1 MKMPNLG
8 DDLRVHGVLKNI
20 FQRNGETTG
29 WALEVAGPLQVEKQA
44 VAFLEV
50 DYDAAR
56 CVEFRGKHVEV
67 TGYLKSEWGPERG
80 IRPVLEVKTMRE
92 I

>member
-1 MKMPNLG
+1 MLNLG
-8 DDLRVHGVLKNI
+8 DDLRVRGVLKSV
-20 FQRNGETTG
+20 FQRSGETTG
-29 WALEVAGPLQVEKQA
+29 WVIEVDDTVQIEKQA

-50 DYDAAR
+50 DYEAAR
-56 CVEFRGKHVEV
+56 CGEFRDKHVEA
-67 TGYLKSEWGPERG
+67 TGNLKSEWGPERG